1 MNVTQELKKKKK
13 KKNPEALW
21 EQFLKF
27 QILSFQ
33 DKDEGKVNT
42 VHSIPAPWQV
52 PSVCTRVPRTVLWRG
67 RGTGCKRKMLG
78 KLSRKQPVDPRGAT
92 HGSSQW
98 EIRSDSW

>member
-67 RGTGCKRKMLG
+67 RGTGCTRKMLG